1 MSTSPQETE
10 RRASVSSLCD
20 ILAQIAAA
28 LRADPSCVAPGVE
41 VITEDQGDIDTEI
54 VRAVGALGLVI
65 TVMFSGARGCKA
77 NLPGPVFGTVAYVV
91 EVAENA
97 VLNRS
102 NGGSTALEVASACA
116 IALHQAPLTE
126 GRRLL
131 VSDLIKAP
139 DLPKP
144 ATNGYHI
151 PLTLSNVSILRK
163 AE

>member
-1 MSTSPQETE
+1 MSINPQETE

-28 LRADPSCVAPGVE
+28 LRADQSCVAPGVE

-65 TVMFSGARGCKA
+65 TVMFSGARGCKP
-77 NLPGPVFGTVAYVV
+77 NLPGPVFGTAAYVV

-97 VLNRS
+97 VMNRS
-102 NGGSTALEVASACA
+102 AGGGTALEIASACA
-116 IALHQAPLTE
+116 VCLHQYKLRD
-126 GRRLL
+126 GRMLL
-131 VSDLIKAP
+131 VTDLIKAP